1 MNTRYYLHLFS
12 KKFGN
17 KSYKKASI
25 SKLLSQNSS
34 SSDTTG
40 YMAFK
45 KLSAVGFPVFSV
57 TGIQE
62 KNLGIE
68 NMKMSLSLSNIFHFP
83 FVGFVF
89 MYPLY
94 TKSAKTNESQEVDL

>member
-68 NMKMSLSLSNIFHFP
+68 NMKMSSNL
-83 FVGFVF
+83 V
-89 MYPLY
+89 
-94 TKSAKTNESQEVDL
+94 Q